1 MYQVV
6 GRRLG
11 HEHITYPSTEP
22 RGQRLG
28 IDRKIRLPSGQNR
41 TSSSRIRGAISNRMG
56 RCPAPIESGA
66 LHMSHFS
73 LILRAMA
80 THPSA
85 NIRNFAIVGHAS
97 SGKTVLSEAILACS
111 GAIGRMGRIAD
122 GSTASDYHPSER
134 QRQISTQ
141 TSLLRTTWMENKFN
155 IMDTPG
161 YLDFISEAFA
171 TLRVADLALVVVHAQ
186 HGIAVGTERVWNYAT
201 ECGIPK
207 IIVINAM
214 DKQNVNF
221 NDILAEARAHYG
233 PRVFPMNVP
242 VNSGPGFNQILDVL
256 RNDIVTYE
264 TTGRGR
270 FTEKAADGGW
280 KERVIGLHRELIEF
294 IAESDETLLT
304 KFFDQGG
311 LSEEEF
317 RSGIHS
323 AAQQQLFIPLF
334 CISAETNVGVARLMD
349 FIAKYGASPVDRE
362 KVTALDSSGRDVEV
376 MLTGSEPV
384 AQVFKTTNEQHFG
397 ELWFFRVYSGS
408 VKIGMDLFNATR
420 SITERIG
427 QIYLLNGR
435 ERTAVSEIRAGDL
448 GATVK
453 LKYTR
458 TGDTLC
464 SPNRPVKLPVP
475 IYPKPALQAAL
486 QPKARGEEDRIAA
499 GLATLHEEDPAF
511 VFSTDS
517 ELRQTIVAAQGE
529 LHLDVVAERLRRRF
543 NVHFDL
549 LEPRVRFRETIK
561 LPAEANYRHKKQSGG
576 AGQFGEVALRITP
589 SARDSGIHFRESLSG
604 QCVDRVFVPSV
615 ERGVQ
620 NACGEGILA
629 GYRVVDVSVD
639 FFDGK
644 MHPVDSNDISFQLA
658 GYWAFKEAFLKA
670 RPCLLEPI
678 HSLEIRVPED
688 CVGKVI
694 GDLSS
699 RRGKVVGMDASG
711 SLQVIHAL
719 APAKELYRYA
729 SQLRSLT
736 GGRGLHTEDFS
747 HYEELPSELEQQM
760 VEAAKKARL
769 NH

>member
-1 MYQVV
+1 
-6 GRRLG
+6 
-11 HEHITYPSTEP
+11 
-22 RGQRLG
+22 
-28 IDRKIRLPSGQNR
+28 
-41 TSSSRIRGAISNRMG
+41 
-56 RCPAPIESGA
+56 
-66 LHMSHFS
+66 
-73 LILRAMA
+73 MA

-97 SGKTVLSEAILACS
+97 SGKTVLGEAMLACS
-111 GAIGRMGRIAD
+111 GTIGRMGRIAD
-122 GSTASDYHPSER
+122 GSTVSDYHPSER

-141 TSLLRTTWMENKFN
+141 TSLLRTTWMDKKFN

-161 YLDFISEAFA
+161 YLDFMSEALA
-171 TLRVADLALVVVHAQ
+171 ALRVADLAIVVVHAQ
-186 HGIAVGTERVWNYAT
+186 HGIAVGTERVWSYAT

-207 IIVINAM
+207 IIVINAL

-221 NDILAEARAHYG
+221 NNTLAEARRQYG
-233 PRVFPMNVP
+233 RRVFPMNVP
-242 VNSGPGFNQILDVL
+242 VNAGPGFNRILDVL
-256 RNDIVTYE
+256 RNNIVTYE

-270 FTEKAADGGW
+270 FTEKEADGDW
-280 KERVIGLHRELIEF
+280 KERVTELHRELIEL
-294 IAESDETLLT
+294 IAESDDTLLS

-317 RSGIHS
+317 RGGIHS
-323 AAQQQLFIPLF
+323 AVQQQLLIPLF
-334 CISAETNVGVARLMD
+334 CISAESNVGVARVMD
-349 FIAKYGASPVDRE
+349 FIAKYGSSPVDRE
-362 KVTALDSSGRDVEV
+362 KVTALDSRGHEFEV

-384 AQVFKTTNEQHFG
+384 AQVFKTMNEEHFG

-408 VKIGMDLFNATR
+408 VKVGTDLLNATR
-420 SITERIG
+420 GITERIG

-435 ERTAVSEIRAGDL
+435 ERTAVSELCAGDL

-453 LKYTR
+453 LKYTH

-464 SPNRPVKLPVP
+464 SPGRPVKLPAPV
-475 IYPKPALQAAL
+475 YPKPTLHAAL
-486 QPKARGEEDRIAA
+486 QPKARGEEDKIAA

-511 VFSTDS
+511 VFTIDS

-576 AGQFGEVALRITP
+576 AGQFGEVALRIAP
-589 SARDSGIHFRESLSG
+589 SARDSGIDFKESLSG

-615 ERGVQ
+615 ERGAQ
-620 NACGEGILA
+620 NACAEGILA
-629 GYRVVDVSVD
+629 GYRVVDVKID

-688 CVGKVI
+688 CVGKVL

-711 SLQVIHAL
+711 NLQIIHAL

-747 HYEELPSELEQQM
+747 HYEELPSELEQQ
-760 VEAAKKARL
+760 VIEAAKKARL